1 MCLEEVLAAAVLP
14 SETRTIFSILL
25 LGIIAALGGP
35 EGLVVS

>member
-1 MCLEEVLAAAVLP
+1 MCLEEVLAAAVLL

-25 LGIIAALGGP
+25 LGILAALGGP